1 MGYVYRHIRLDKN
14 EPFYIGIGGFDKTDD
29 EYKRAF
35 DKTRRNNIWLKIT
48 NKTDYRVEI
57 LLDDLLFDECCI
69 KEIELIKLYGRIDLK
84 TGTLANMTNGGE
96 SGYGRVVSDITKE
109 KLRNRIVTEKM
120 YNSLNRKDKR
130 HSEFS
135 KEKMR
140 NNIHGSAK
148 KSIEINIDGVIYKSY
163 NQASRMLDIPLTTLY
178 RKFIKK

>member
-14 EPFYIGIGGFDKTDD
+14 EPFYIGIGGFDKTDND
-29 EYKRAF
+29 YKRAF
-35 DKTRRNNIWLKIT
+35 DKTRRNNIWLKII

-57 LLDDLLFDECCI
+57 LFDDLLFDECCF

-96 SGYGRVVSDITKE
+96 SGYGRVVSEITRE

-120 YNSLNRKDKR
+120 YNALDRTNKK
-130 HSEFS
+130 HSNIS

-148 KSIEINIDGVIYKSY
+148 KPIEVIINGIVYKSY
-163 NQASRMLDIPLTTLY
+163 NEASRLLNIPLSTLY
-178 RKFIKK
+178 RKLLK